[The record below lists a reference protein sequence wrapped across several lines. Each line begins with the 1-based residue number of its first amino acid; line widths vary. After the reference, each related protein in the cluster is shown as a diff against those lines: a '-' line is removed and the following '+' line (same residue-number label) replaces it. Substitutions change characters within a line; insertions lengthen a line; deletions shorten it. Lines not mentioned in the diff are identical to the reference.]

1 MKVGAKTKVLRKHA
15 LSPQRRRAA
24 YLQQAQDDHN
34 WNTETLADARR
45 VFENV
50 FRGQLDAILLLDASI
65 PPIILDCNPAVS
77 EMFGYTHEEM
87 VGRTTTF
94 LHVNQKALR
103 EFQAR
108 LYPGITD
115 KRCFLLPEFSMRHK
129 DGTVFPTEHSVI
141 PLENG
146 GGERIG
152 WISVIRDI
160 TKRKRV
166 EVALRESEEKYRTL
180 AENLNVGVYRN
191 TAGPKGKF
199 IEANPAIV
207 KMFGYENKKDFL
219 AVNVADLYQNP
230 EDRRKFNRKML
241 RDGFVK
247 NEELRLKRKDGA
259 PFTAS
264 VSAVVAKD
272 ENGKIQYYDGVIE
285 DITERKRAEASL
297 RESEE
302 KFSNLFQRS
311 NDAIFIHDFQGNIT
325 DVNKKVLNQFGY
337 TKSEIVSLKVRDL
350 HPLKALKT
358 SKGAFDAIARNGFVN
373 FEIDFKKK
381 NGEVFPAEV
390 SASVFEIGGRKVI
403 QGIVRNI
410 TERKRAQEALARKTQ
425 QQQQLVEC
433 ARNLT
438 ESLDLKRVLT
448 RIGFGA
454 KEILKAHS
462 CVIYL
467 LETDGKT
474 LTPVVAIDPTYA
486 EEILAAPLN
495 LKTSFT
501 GKAVKTKQGLIF
513 NDAAGDAGG
522 QQIPGTPIEEN
533 ERVIVAP
540 FLADDTVLG
549 AMCLTRIGTVFSEE
563 DLALA
568 ETFATYAAT
577 ALHNAQTYDNLQRAI
592 EVRERAEKDLKQ
604 SLEKS
609 QRLLEQTVNVL
620 ASTVEMRDPYT
631 AGHQRQVTKLACA
644 IAEEMNIPKEQT
656 DGIRMAALI
665 HDIGKIYVPAEIL
678 SRPGELTET
687 EFGLIKIHSQAG
699 HDVLK
704 PIEFPWPVA
713 EIVLQHHERMNGSGF
728 PQGLSGEEILLEARI
743 LGVADVVEA
752 MSSHRPYRPAL
763 GINKALEEI
772 SQNRGVLYDPQV
784 VDACLTVFSENGFK
798 FA

>member
-1 MKVGAKTKVLRKHA
+1 MKVGAKTKVRRKQA
-15 LSPQRRRAA
+15 LSLQRQRAA
-24 YLQQAQDDHN
+24 DLQQTQDEYN
-34 WNTETLADARR
+34 WDTETLEDAKR

-50 FRGQLDAILLLDASI
+50 FHGQLDAILLLDTSI

-94 LHVNQKALR
+94 LHVNEKALKA
-103 EFQAR
+103 FQAR
-108 LYPGITD
+108 LYPGLTEN
-115 KRCFLLPEFSMRHK
+115 RCFLLPEFSMKRK

-146 GGERIG
+146 GDERIG

-180 AENLNVGVYRN
+180 AENLNVGIYRN

-207 KMFGYENKKDFL
+207 KMFGYKNKKDLL

-247 NEELRLKRKDGA
+247 NEELCLKKKDGA

-285 DITERKRAEASL
+285 DITERKRGEAAL

-325 DVNKKVLNQFGY
+325 DVNKKVLDQFGY

-350 HPLKALKT
+350 HPLEVLKT
-358 SKGAFDAIARNGFVN
+358 SKGAFDAIARDGFVN

-410 TERKRAQEALARKTQ
+410 TKRKRAQEALTRKTQ
-425 QQQQLVEC
+425 QQEQLVEC

-454 KEILKAHS
+454 KKILKAHS

-474 LTPVVAIDPTYA
+474 LSPVVAIDPTFA
-486 EEILAAPLN
+486 QEILAAPLN

-501 GKAVKTKQGLIF
+501 GKAVKTRRGLIF
-513 NDAAGDAGG
+513 NDAAGDDAG
-522 QQIPGTPIEEN
+522 QQIPGTPTEEN

-540 FLADDTVLG
+540 FLVDDTVLG
-549 AMCLTRIGTVFSEE
+549 AMCLNRIGTVFSEE

-592 EVRERAEKDLKQ
+592 AVRERAEKDLKQ

-631 AGHQRQVTKLACA
+631 AGHQRQVNKLACA
-644 IAEEMNIPKEQT
+644 IAEEMGLPKEQI

-713 EIVLQHHERMNGSGF
+713 EIVLQHHERLNGSGF

-743 LGVADVVEA
+743 IGVADVVEA

-784 VDACLTVFSENGFK
+784 VDVCLKVFSENGFK